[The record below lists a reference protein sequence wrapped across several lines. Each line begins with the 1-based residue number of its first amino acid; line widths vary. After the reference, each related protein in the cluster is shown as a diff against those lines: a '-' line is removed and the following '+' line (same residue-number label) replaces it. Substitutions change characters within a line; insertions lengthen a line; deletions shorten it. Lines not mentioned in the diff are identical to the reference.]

1 MEKITLEEFVE
12 YIKPYF
18 PSFEFHKMED
28 TYAAPH
34 PFKDINYNKHVLQI
48 KTCNM
53 AGHVSFG
60 EAYLNFSPYH
70 SLGWNHNYLNT
81 LITEQEQRLTIRNK
95 NFEISELEHRIRE
108 IFADLGNI
116 KKDHYS

>member
-18 PSFEFHKMED
+18 SSYEFHRMED
-28 TYAAPH
+28 THAAPH

-48 KTCNM
+48 KTHNM
-53 AGHVSFG
+53 DSHVSFG
-60 EAYLNFSPYH
+60 EAYSNFSPYH
-70 SLGWNHNYLNT
+70 TLGWNHNYLST
-81 LITEQEQRLTIRNK
+81 LIKEQEQLLTIRNK
-95 NFEISELEHRIRE
+95 NFRISELEHRIKE
-108 IFADLGNI
+108 IFDDLDNM